1 MKLQLTNVHKSYG
14 DHHVLKG
21 IDLTVNSG
29 RAMGLL
35 GRNGSGKTTMIR
47 GIMDVFKYDEGELHL
62 EATPDEIGYLPEE
75 RGVYPKSTLIDQ
87 MVYFAMLKGVN
98 RKVAKE
104 RANYWLERMELTEY
118 AKKKADNL
126 SKGNQQK
133 IQLAIALMHEPKV
146 LILDEPFSG
155 LDPVNSELLKT
166 IVRKQIDQGKIVFFS
181 SHQMA
186 TVEEFCDD
194 IAILNKG
201 QIVLTGDLRE
211 IKANYPKERIRI
223 YSSDVTALEA
233 ELENVGNI
241 AELTVKIDS
250 VIVRLQ
256 DPVNIFEE
264 AKAMNNSLNN
274 AQGYKIVEPTLDEI
288 FIEYGKELK

>member
-14 DHHVLKG
+14 EHHVLKG

-75 RGVYPKSTLIDQ
+75 RGVYPKSNLIDQ
-87 MVYFAMLKGVN
+87 MVYFAMLKGVS
-98 RKVAKE
+98 RKLAKE
-104 RANYWLERMELTEY
+104 RATYWLERMELTEY

-133 IQLAIALMHEPKV
+133 IQLAIALMHDPKV

-166 IVRKQIDQGKIVFFS
+166 IVREQIDEGKIVFFS

-201 QIVLTGDLRE
+201 QIVLTGDLRQ

-223 YSSDVTALEA
+223 YSDQLD
-233 ELENVGNI
+233 ELEKELDTTENI
-241 AELTVKIDS
+241 LEMKRLIDS
-250 VIVRLQ
+250 IVIQLQ
-256 DPVNIFEE
+256 DPTSIFEE
-264 AKAMNNSLNN
+264 AKQLNN
-274 AQGYKIVEPTLDEI
+274 TLNYAQGYKIVEPTLDEI

>member
-21 IDLTVNSG
+21 INLTVNSG

-87 MVYFAMLKGVN
+87 MIYFAMLKGVSKKDA
-98 RKVAKE
+98 RD
-104 RANYWLERMELTEY
+104 RANYWLERMELTDY

-166 IVRKQIDQGKIVFFS
+166 IVREQIDQGKIVFFS

-211 IKANYPKERIRI
+211 IKANYPKERVRI
-223 YSSDVTALEA
+223 FSDNLEALEN
-233 ELENVGNI
+233 ELKEIDNI
-241 AELTVKIDS
+241 SDFEIKNDS
-250 VIVRLQ
+250 IIVRLSNNS
-256 DPVNIFEE
+256 NIFEE
-264 AKAMNNSLNN
+264 AKIINNSLTN

>member
-21 IDLTVNSG
+21 INLTVNSG

-87 MVYFAMLKGVN
+87 MIYFAMLKGVSKKDA
-98 RKVAKE
+98 RD
-104 RANYWLERMELTEY
+104 RANYWLERMELTDY

-166 IVRKQIDQGKIVFFS
+166 IVREQIDQGKIVFFS

-211 IKANYPKERIRI
+211 IKANYPKERVRI
-223 YSSDVTALEA
+223 FSDNLDALEN
-233 ELENVGNI
+233 ELKEIDNI
-241 AELTVKIDS
+241 SDFEIKSDS
-250 VIVRLQ
+250 IIVRLS
-256 DPVNIFEE
+256 NNSNLFEE
-264 AKAMNNSLNN
+264 AKIINNSLTN